1 MKFKRWIFTLLICT
15 FSLAA
20 FSFTSEPKQKS
31 ETTFIQ
37 DFTKVQSFTIV
48 ENVKEY
54 TFNDVFLSD
63 KITNFNVKES
73 VITTEKYIFDVGWQS
88 KEAYNYTNK
97 KISFAIFFKYD
108 NFRIRNDC

>member
-1 MKFKRWIFTLLICT
+1 MKFQRWLFTLLICT

-37 DFTKVQSFTIV
+37 DFTQVQSFSIV

-54 TFNDVFLSD
+54 TFNDVFKNYSY
-63 KITNFNVKES
+63 NFVSKES
-73 VITTEKYIFDVGWQS
+73 SSNTEKYIFDVGWKS
-88 KEAYNYTNK
+88 KEAYNYIHK
-97 KISFAIFFKYD
+97 KEVSAISFKYE
-108 NFRIRNDC
+108 NFRIRNNC

>member
-1 MKFKRWIFTLLICT
+1 MKFQRWLFTLLICT

-31 ETTFIQ
+31 ETTIIQ
-37 DFTKVQSFTIV
+37 DFTQVQSFAIV

-54 TFNDVFLSD
+54 TFNDVFKELNY
-63 KITNFNVKES
+63 NFISKES
-73 VITTEKYIFDVGWQS
+73 VRTTEKYIFDVGWQT
-88 KEAYNYTNK
+88 KENYNDIHK
-97 KISFAIFFKYD
+97 KQVAAISFKYD